1 MFNKPDM
8 RSCGF
13 SSSPHENVATNSF
26 AIHKRSTKEISGRK
40 IQRHRLA
47 IIQIGEKPNKHHQ
60 NAINTKPDQLNFTSR
75 SPNLQI

>member
-1 MFNKPDM
+1 M

-13 SSSPHENVATNSF
+13 SSNPHENVATTHLPF
-26 AIHKRSTKEISGRK
+26 KRGPQKKYLDENTKAQITN
-40 IQRHRLA
+40 IQL
-47 IIQIGEKPNKHHQ
+47 GEKPNKHHQ